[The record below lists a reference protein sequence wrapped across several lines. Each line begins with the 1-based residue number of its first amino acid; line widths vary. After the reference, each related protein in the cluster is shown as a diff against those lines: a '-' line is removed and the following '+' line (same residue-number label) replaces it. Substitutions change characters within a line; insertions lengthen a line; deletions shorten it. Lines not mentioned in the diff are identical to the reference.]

1 MVGRDLILVG
11 SSPGFVLNRGRTWQ
25 TESNVGQGRLCRAAL
40 WSAGFGEAG
49 QEEGCSLA
57 LPRGGR
63 HRRCDMW
70 FVQACNLTGF
80 LSQASELFFLPW
92 NSLPTE

>member
-1 MVGRDLILVG
+1 
-11 SSPGFVLNRGRTWQ
+11 
-25 TESNVGQGRLCRAAL
+25 
-40 WSAGFGEAG
+40 
-49 QEEGCSLA
+49 
-57 LPRGGR
+57 
-63 HRRCDMW
+63 MW